1 MRMGCVFAVD
11 IGNTRVSYAFL
22 RNGKVIRKG
31 YLEDLSVEALRS
43 ALTGK
48 NIDGCVFAS
57 VVPKRSGQLK
67 AALKKLDPKL
77 NVTQLTWEK
86 VSLKLPNTIT
96 VKGMTPGADRAANAY
111 LLYRLGEFPA
121 ISVDAGTA
129 LTTEILDKSGAFIG
143 GVIVP
148 GARLQWQSL
157 SEKTAQ
163 LKGLEYP
170 EKTDGLFGNNSERA
184 MKNGIG
190 SVLILGLI
198 ELIKKTE
205 KEVLGRKFKK
215 IVFTGGGAELYHEA
229 VDLSFPK
236 AEYDPDFTLKA
247 LERFYLDEKNS

>member
-1 MRMGCVFAVD
+1 MGCVFAVD

-22 RNGKVIRKG
+22 HNGKVIRKG
-31 YLEDLSVEALRS
+31 YLEDLSAEALRA

-48 NIDGCVFAS
+48 KIDGCVFAS

-67 AALKKLDPKL
+67 AALKKLAPKL
-77 NVTQLTWEK
+77 DVTQLTWEK
-86 VSLKLPNTIT
+86 VSERLPNTIT

-170 EKTDGLFGNNSERA
+170 ESTDGLFGNNSERA

-229 VDLSFPK
+229 VRLSFPK

>member
-1 MRMGCVFAVD
+1 MGCVFAVD

-22 RNGKVIRKG
+22 HNGKVIRKG
-31 YLEDLSVEALRS
+31 YLEDLSAEALKA

-48 NIDGCVFAS
+48 KIDGCVFAS

-77 NVTQLTWEK
+77 DVTQLTWEK
-86 VSLKLPNTIT
+86 VSERLPNTIT

-129 LTTEILDKSGAFIG
+129 LTTEILDKKGAFIG

-170 EKTDGLFGNNSERA
+170 ESTDGLFGNNSERA

-229 VDLSFPK
+229 VRLSFPK

>member
-22 RNGKVIRKG
+22 HNGKVIRKG
-31 YLEDLSVEALRS
+31 YLEDLSAEALKA

-48 NIDGCVFAS
+48 KIDGCVFAS

-77 NVTQLTWEK
+77 DVTQLTWEK
-86 VSLKLPNTIT
+86 VSERLPNTIT

-129 LTTEILDKSGAFIG
+129 LTTEILDKKGAFIG

-170 EKTDGLFGNNSERA
+170 ESTDGLFGNNSERA

-229 VDLSFPK
+229 VRLSFPK

>member
-1 MRMGCVFAVD
+1 MGCVLAVD

-22 RNGKVIRKG
+22 RNGKMIRKG
-31 YLEDLSVEALRS
+31 HLEDLSAESLGSVLKE
-43 ALTGK
+43 K
-48 NIDGCVFAS
+48 KIDGCVFAS

-77 NVTQLTWEK
+77 TVTQLTWEK

-111 LLYRLGEFPA
+111 LLYRKGEFPA
-121 ISVDAGTA
+121 VSIDAGTA
-129 LTTEILDKSGAFIG
+129 LTTEILDKTGAFIG

-157 SEKTAQ
+157 SEKTVQ

-170 EKTDGLFGNNSERA
+170 ESTDGLFGNNSERA

-190 SVLILGLI
+190 SVLVFGLI
-198 ELIKKTE
+198 ELLRKTE
-205 KEVLGRKFKK
+205 KEVLGKKFKR

-229 VDLSFPK
+229 VNRNFPK

-247 LERFYLDEKNS
+247 LERFYLDETKS

>member
-1 MRMGCVFAVD
+1 MRMGRVLAVD
-11 IGNTRVSYAFL
+11 IGNTRVSYAIL
-22 RNGKVIRKG
+22 RDGKVIRKG
-31 YLEDLSVEALRS
+31 HLGDLSAESLGSVLKE
-43 ALTGK
+43 K

-57 VVPKRSGQLK
+57 VVPKRSKEIK
-67 AALKKLDPKL
+67 ASLKKLDPRL
-77 NVTQLTWEK
+77 RVVQLTWEK
-86 VSLKLPNTIT
+86 VSLKLPNKIT

-111 LLYRLGEFPA
+111 LLYSKGEFPA

-129 LTTEILDKSGAFIG
+129 LTTEILDRSGSFIG

-170 EKTDGLFGNNSERA
+170 ESTDGLFGNNSERA

-190 SVLILGLI
+190 SVLVLGLI
-198 ELIKKTE
+198 ELIRKTE
-205 KEVLGRKFKK
+205 KEVLKRKFKR
-215 IVFTGGGAELYHEA
+215 IVFTGGGAELYHKA
-229 VDLSFPK
+229 VNQSFRK

-247 LERFYLDEKNS
+247 LERFYLDETKS